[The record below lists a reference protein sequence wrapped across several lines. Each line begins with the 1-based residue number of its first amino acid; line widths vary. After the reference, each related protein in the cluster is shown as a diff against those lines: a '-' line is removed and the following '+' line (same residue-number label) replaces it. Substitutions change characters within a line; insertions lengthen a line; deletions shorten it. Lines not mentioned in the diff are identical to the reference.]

1 MPKSKWADSH
11 YTDESLVENMTSS
24 RPYLIRALYEWIVDN
39 QFTPYML
46 VDAES
51 DDVVVPRNFVENGR
65 IILNISPDAT
75 HSLMLGNDAIGF
87 NARFSGA
94 AMDVTVPV
102 ASVLAVY
109 ARENG
114 QGMMFD
120 DHDDKPT
127 DPSPD
132 GSDDS
137 SRKSDDEPKKPVLKI
152 VK

>member
-1 MPKSKWADSH
+1 
-11 YTDESLVENMTSS
+11 MTSS

-46 VDAES
+46 VDATSEE
-51 DDVVVPRNFVENGR
+51 VVVPRTFVEGGR

-75 HSLMLGNDAIGF
+75 HSLMLGNDFIAF

-94 AMDVTVPV
+94 AMDVSVPV

-114 QGMMFD
+114 QGMMFEDPD
-120 DHDDKPT
+120 DTPSDPT
-127 DPSPD
+127 DPTEPPQAGDGDSTGSP
-132 GSDDS
+132 S
-137 SRKSDDEPKKPVLKI
+137 DEPKKPVLKI

>member
-1 MPKSKWADSH
+1 
-11 YTDESLVENMTSS
+11 MTSS

-46 VDAES
+46 VDAAS
-51 DDVVVPRNFVENGR
+51 DDVVVPRTFVEGGR

-75 HSLMLGNDAIGF
+75 HSLMLGNDVIAF

-94 AMDVTVPV
+94 AMDVSVPV

-114 QGMMFD
+114 QGMMFED
-120 DHDDKPT
+120 PDNSPSDPT
-127 DPSPD
+127 DPTGPPED
-132 GSDDS
+132 GDDNSQKS
-137 SRKSDDEPKKPVLKI
+137 SADEPKKPVLKI